1 MDTMEAEVIRIMTT
15 TTVETMTT
23 IMVDTTTTI
32 INPKHQGLSAS

>member
-1 MDTMEAEVIRIMTT
+1 MEAEVIRIMTT